1 MKIEHI
7 SAFSTRTMICFRVL
21 NSFHLSSIRT
31 ECEHKSERVRILFVF
46 AERDCS
52 EHNELINKE
61 QQKEI

>member
-1 MKIEHI
+1 
-7 SAFSTRTMICFRVL
+7 MICFRVL